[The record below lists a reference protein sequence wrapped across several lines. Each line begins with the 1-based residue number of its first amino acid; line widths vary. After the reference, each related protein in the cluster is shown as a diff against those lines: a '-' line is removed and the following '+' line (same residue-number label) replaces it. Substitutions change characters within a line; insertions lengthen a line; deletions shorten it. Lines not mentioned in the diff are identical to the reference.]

1 MMRRMTGSRGR
12 LLVLDD
18 DEAVAATIALVAE
31 TSGFE
36 VATATAFEA
45 FWSALDAFAPTH
57 VTLDL
62 TMPEVDGIEVLQRL
76 AARGFDGAVIVCSG
90 LDRRV
95 LEAAQRSAMEHGL
108 DGVGLL
114 PKPFLPADLRAL
126 LDAPVERRAR
136 ARRGAAVVGEAEL
149 RSALAE
155 RRLEVAYQPKV
166 ACASGEVVGFEA
178 LARWTEPGV
187 GPVPPDVFVPMAER
201 LGLVD
206 VLTEQVLDEA
216 LRWFA
221 RAEAATS
228 THLAVNLSARSLDDV
243 ACADRIER
251 ACAAHGVPPERVV
264 LELTET
270 ASAYDPIL
278 AHDVLT
284 RFRIKGLALSLDD
297 FGTGHS
303 TLVQLARRPFTEL
316 KIDRQFVG
324 EAVRSKEARV
334 IVRAMVG
341 LAHGLGLVATAE
353 GVEDAETLAFLAET
367 GCDRAQGYYL
377 GRPMAPDALPAWGAA
392 WAHRRADRASGSGP

>member
-1 MMRRMTGSRGR
+1 MTGPRGR

-31 TSGFE
+31 ATGFE
-36 VATATAFEA
+36 VATASGFEA
-45 FWSALDAFAPTH
+45 FWAALDTFDPTH

-62 TMPEVDGIEVLQRL
+62 SMPEVDGIEVLQRL
-76 AARGFDGAVIVCSG
+76 AKHGYEGTVIVCSG

-95 LEAAQRSAMEHGL
+95 LEAAQRSAFEHGL
-108 DGVGLL
+108 AGVGLL
-114 PKPFLPADLRAL
+114 QKPFLPADLRAL
-126 LDAPVERRAR
+126 LDVPLERRTR
-136 ARRGAAVVGEAEL
+136 ASAGAASVGEAAL
-149 RSALAE
+149 RAVLAE

-166 ACASGEVVGFEA
+166 DCATGEVVGYEA
-178 LARWTEPGV
+178 LARWNEPGV
-187 GPVPPDVFVPMAER
+187 GPVPPDVFVPLAER

-206 VLTEQVLDEA
+206 ALTEQVLDA
-216 LRWFA
+216 SLAWFA
-221 RAEAATS
+221 RAEPTQR

-243 ACADRIER
+243 GLADRIER
-251 ACAAHGVPPERVV
+251 ACAAHGVAPQRVV

-270 ASAYDPIL
+270 ASSADPIA

-284 RFRIKGLALSLDD
+284 RFRIKGLALSIDD

-303 TLVQLARRPFTEL
+303 TLVQLARRPFSEL

-324 EAVRSKEARV
+324 DAATSRESRV

-353 GVEDAETLAFLAET
+353 GVEDAATLAFLAEV
-367 GCDRAQGYYL
+367 GCDRAQGYHVA
-377 GRPMAPDALPAWGAA
+377 RPMAAEALPAWATTWAERSRTGSSAEPGA
-392 WAHRRADRASGSGP
+392 

>member
-1 MMRRMTGSRGR
+1 MTGSRGR

-31 TSGFE
+31 TSGFA
-36 VATATAFEA
+36 VATASGFDD
-45 FWSALDAFAPTH
+45 FWAALDTFAPTH

-62 TMPEVDGIEVLQRL
+62 SMPEVDGIEVLQRL
-76 AARGFDGAVIVCSG
+76 AEAEYGGTVIVCSG

-95 LEAAQRSAMEHGL
+95 LEAAQRSALEHGL
-108 DGVGLL
+108 EGVGLL

-126 LDAPVERRAR
+126 LDAPIERRAR
-136 ARRGAAVVGEAEL
+136 GRSGATSIGESALRAV
-149 RSALAE
+149 LAE

-166 ACASGEVVGFEA
+166 ACATGAVVGYEA
-178 LARWTEPGV
+178 LARWNEPGV

-201 LGLVD
+201 LGLID
-206 VLTEQVLDEA
+206 VLTEHVLNEA
-216 LRWFA
+216 LAWFA
-221 RAEAATS
+221 RAETDS
-228 THLAVNLSARSLDDV
+228 RTHLAVNLSARSLDDV
-243 ACADRIER
+243 GLADRIER
-251 ACAAHGVPPERVV
+251 ACTAHRVVPQRVV

-270 ASAYDPIL
+270 ASSNDPIA

-284 RFRIKGLALSLDD
+284 RFRIKGLALSIDD

-303 TLVQLARRPFTEL
+303 TLVQLARRPFSEL

-324 EAVRSKEARV
+324 DAATSRESRV

-353 GVEDAETLAFLAET
+353 GVEDAATLAFLAEV
-367 GCDRAQGYYL
+367 GCDRAQGYHV
-377 GRPMAPDALPAWGAA
+377 GRPMAADALPDWASA
-392 WAHRRADRASGSGP
+392 WARRRRDLTFGGPGA

>member
-1 MMRRMTGSRGR
+1 MTGPRGR

-36 VATATAFEA
+36 VATAAGFDA
-45 FWSALDAFAPTH
+45 FWTALHAFAPTH

-62 TMPEVDGIEVLQRL
+62 SMPEVDGIVVLQRL
-76 AARGFDGAVIVCSG
+76 AKDGYDGTVIVCSG

-95 LEAAQRSAMEHGL
+95 LEAAQRSALEHGL
-108 DGVGLL
+108 EGVGLL

-136 ARRGAAVVGEAEL
+136 GRSGATSIGESALRAV
-149 RSALAE
+149 LAE

-166 ACASGEVVGFEA
+166 DCATGEVVGFEA
-178 LARWTEPGV
+178 LARWNEPGV

-206 VLTEQVLDEA
+206 ALTEQVLNEA
-216 LRWFA
+216 LAWFA
-221 RAEAATS
+221 RAEAGAR

-243 ACADRIER
+243 ALADRIER
-251 ACAAHGVPPERVV
+251 ACAAHGVAPQRVV

-270 ASAYDPIL
+270 ASSSDPIA

-284 RFRIKGLALSLDD
+284 RFRIKGLALSIDD

-303 TLVQLARRPFTEL
+303 TLVQLARRPFSEL
-316 KIDRQFVG
+316 KIDRQFVADAATSR
-324 EAVRSKEARV
+324 ESRV
-334 IVRAMVG
+334 IVRAMLG

-353 GVEDAETLAFLAET
+353 GVEDAATLAFLAEV
-367 GCDRAQGYYL
+367 GCDRAQGYHI
-377 GRPMAPDALPAWGAA
+377 GRPMAADALPAWASA
-392 WAHRRADRASGSGP
+392 WAQRPRPGSSVEPGT